1 MHDIYRCRQLL
12 DTAISDKKFTSV
24 WVDLS
29 GSKLDVLAQRASTDE
44 YNKGAGIGASIT
56 NKTHI
61 GISYLYGFEGIG
73 TFIMNTWINLAR
85 QMVGDPSSVTVS
97 GFITE
102 TIEPARTRVV
112 DFYKKFGFQVSK
124 KIGRDSDIYFSANL
138 ADLLIIPH
146 RSDPS
151 IDFLLMPS
159 MFFNQEGESLSSRI
173 ESLPPQPTPKRR
185 VSSQT

>member
-29 GSKLDVLAQRASTDE
+29 GSKLDVLAQRAGTDE
-44 YNKGAGIGASIT
+44 CNKGAGIGASIT
-56 NKTHI
+56 SKTHI
-61 GISYLYGFEGIG
+61 GISYLFGFEGIG

-124 KIGRDSDIYFSANL
+124 KIGHDSDL
-138 ADLLIIPH
+138 
-146 RSDPS
+146 
-151 IDFLLMPS
+151 
-159 MFFNQEGESLSSRI
+159 
-173 ESLPPQPTPKRR
+173 
-185 VSSQT
+185 